1 MDKVQS
7 LFTENIERFPE
18 CLKQLSKT
26 TSQYVTEL
34 DYAAEAVKDE
44 ANAKIKAQEEFVNPQ
59 IAKLNSTY
67 KQQIANVARG
77 FNEEIEKLEKLK
89 SKTLKST
96 ESNEEKISLYEREA
110 ETQAEQNHLIYE
122 KKWKEK
128 KNQTKKENDGLKKE
142 LKHIENSLKNLNKQK
157 TEKTWKLQ
165 QELETEIK
173 LARQPL
179 LDLEATRDAK
189 VLAFK
194 LEAEKLYKRQKPVI
208 DGLNSAIKLGEA
220 INAKFESLGIRE
232 QQLKT
237 SALFFVPFYVT
248 CYQSE
253 SAKRYIS
260 LAPSVTNVSG
270 LASKFKS
277 ALGMSKIKERFNP
290 RFQTITALI
299 DKIQILIKQDTFLEK
314 QIIDLGERNNLLN
327 TDIAR
332 SNIGK
337 GLINLRAMGWLS
349 DKEYQALR
357 KSLTSA

>member
-1 MDKVQS
+1 M
-7 LFTENIERFPE
+7 
-18 CLKQLSKT
+18 
-26 TSQYVTEL
+26 
-34 DYAAEAVKDE
+34 
-44 ANAKIKAQEEFVNPQ
+44 
-59 IAKLNSTY
+59 
-67 KQQIANVARG
+67 
-77 FNEEIEKLEKLK
+77 
-89 SKTLKST
+89 
-96 ESNEEKISLYEREA
+96 
-110 ETQAEQNHLIYE
+110 
-122 KKWKEK
+122 
-128 KNQTKKENDGLKKE
+128 
-142 LKHIENSLKNLNKQK
+142 
-157 TEKTWKLQ
+157 
-165 QELETEIK
+165 
-173 LARQPL
+173 
-179 LDLEATRDAK
+179 
-189 VLAFK
+189 
-194 LEAEKLYKRQKPVI
+194 
-208 DGLNSAIKLGEA
+208 NSAIKLGEA